1 MQRLTMMTWVN
12 RIPTLVLFHSSIV
25 LNRLVYRK
33 ALQEWSNAIDHLMT
47 FLLDWYCLPV
57 RVIDCNAEW
66 LMQHTIDDRPWN
78 PRNPNSMLRN
88 IASHH
93 VPHLVRDSLVV
104 FVSKKFCC
112 RGGGRRVDPGTGW
125 WFLLNYWMSL
135 PVPEFGRDFFC
146 TSSRRDA
153 GNRPNMLK
161 KYQVPEF
168 GRGASG
174 DKNVFLC

>member
-12 RIPTLVLFHSSIV
+12 RIPTLVLFHWSIL

-57 RVIDCNAEW
+57 RVIDCNAVW

-112 RGGGRRVDPGTGW
+112 RGGAKGRSGNGLVIP
-125 WFLLNYWMSL
+125 FKLLN
-135 PVPEFGRDFFC
+135 VF
-146 TSSRRDA
+146 TSSRVRA
-153 GNRPNMLK
+153 AIFFAPR
-161 KYQVPEF
+161 
-168 GRGASG
+168 RGETPG
-174 DKNVFLC
+174 TDQTC